1 MLPLS
6 HHWGSWPPQHH
17 LESWQR
23 VQMDYLLPTQW
34 RPWPL
39 PLSCASIYQENHAYC
54 AMMGNFCPSLPTIKI
69 WWNQVPLKRS
79 RIKQI
84 CAYSGSV
91 NIIFP
96 YCAVAGAI
104 YASIKSIGVEADE
117 DVEVCFFKDV
127 VDAGKVAVTQY
138 VGGQPQK
145 YFPANHFIAMN
156 VTQQLHHWLHILAR
170 LNYLNTGDI
179 DSI

>member
-1 MLPLS
+1 M
-6 HHWGSWPPQHH
+6 
-17 LESWQR
+17 
-23 VQMDYLLPTQW
+23 
-34 RPWPL
+34 
-39 PLSCASIYQENHAYC
+39 
-54 AMMGNFCPSLPTIKI
+54 
-69 WWNQVPLKRS
+69 
-79 RIKQI
+79 
-84 CAYSGSV
+84 

-96 YCAVAGAI
+96 YCALAGAI

-179 DSI
+179 DIELKIEARPKFPLKEQGNGTSTNTVGVIKICSLVFRELLSLGCINLQNLCAHH